1 MTNQAIDLSTRQ
13 TARTYG
19 ATTKR
24 VLPRVGNLILTVA
37 AFVGALCIAAL
48 IAAQFF
54 QISIILFSTGSMS
67 PTIPAGSIAL
77 VRQIPAEQ
85 TRVGQVVTVDR
96 PQELPITH
104 RIVST
109 TQLSNGRTEL
119 VLRGDANKNDDPA
132 PYSVT
137 SVRLVI
143 ASVPWGAQVIAFLST
158 PLFLFPATAAAVV
171 LVAWSFWPR
180 KASGRFRQH
189 AVAAEAAGIAST
201 SDELRRPRSHRAEPQ
216 HKTLRDDNSSSHAA
230 THSRKSK

>member
-13 TARTYG
+13 TAPTSG
-19 ATTKR
+19 ATIKR
-24 VLPRVGNLILTVA
+24 IVPRVGNIILTVA
-37 AFVGALCIAAL
+37 AFAGALCIAAL

-67 PTIPAGSIAL
+67 PTMPTGSIAL

-85 TRVGQVVTVDR
+85 ARVGQVVTVDR

-109 TQLSNGRTEL
+109 TQLPDGRTEL

-158 PLFLFPATAAAVV
+158 PLFLVPATGAAVV
-171 LVAWSFWPR
+171 LVAWAFWPR
-180 KASGRFRQH
+180 TSSGRSRQH
-189 AVAAEAAGIAST
+189 AVAAEATVIAST
-201 SDELRRPRSHRAEPQ
+201 SDELRRPRSHRTQPQ
-216 HKTLRDDNSSSHAA
+216 HKTLRDDKSSSHAA
-230 THSRKSK
+230 IHSRRSK